1 LFDLD
6 LDILDTFLYCII
18 LLFVLGLITS
28 SFPKAIN
35 PYAHVLPHVH
45 IVEIDIPCMVIG
57 GAVEEAPGEAGFFRE
72 QISAIDLGIGGSLID
87 LIVFI

>member
-1 LFDLD
+1 
-6 LDILDTFLYCII
+6 
-18 LLFVLGLITS
+18 
-28 SFPKAIN
+28 
-35 PYAHVLPHVH
+35 
-45 IVEIDIPCMVIG
+45 MVIG

>member
-1 LFDLD
+1 LKLSINTAQRSTNNIQPQ
-6 LDILDTFLYCII
+6 LSTPI
-18 LLFVLGLITS
+18 S
-28 SFPKAIN
+28 STLPKAIN